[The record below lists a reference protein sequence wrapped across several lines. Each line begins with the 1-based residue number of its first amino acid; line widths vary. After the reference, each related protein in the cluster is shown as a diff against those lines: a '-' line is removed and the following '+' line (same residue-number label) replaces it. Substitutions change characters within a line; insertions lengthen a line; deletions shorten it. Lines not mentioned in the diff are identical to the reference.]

1 MKHKVYHMI
10 LEAAHHAQLEDAAG
24 RTLQA
29 EEFARDLA
37 DRIDT
42 LYRETVLDE
51 ESSNAVP

>member
-1 MKHKVYHMI
+1 MI